1 MATEPDERSEEV
13 MAMAKDRASRASMD
27 HHGLRSQGGTTDAK
41 RMVNIAEERDR
52 KTAGQKAID
61 YYAEKNP
68 AINPLVTHL
77 NLDMVNDGQGG
88 FREMRTIDEGLDY
101 AHGRLKRCTKEI
113 KAGERD
119 DAART
124 RDLREGTGERFL
136 DTIVGHLPGT
146 MCEPDGTQYQPIDP
160 ETGKGRVYKRGS
172 KKGQAV
178 MLDRYRAKD
187 MGEAI
192 RYFEHF
198 VAFQA
203 ARLPGGQAAIHGYSI
218 QFDEGR
224 PHIQIQ
230 ADFLMDDISRRNPQG
245 LKSGYQLAF
254 GSHRKVKAPK
264 LDAGGNVVLG
274 ADGAPVMV
282 QESGSRKMARYHTE
296 LREHMLALGY
306 DIEAEIDHARAGRR
320 VDHDDYKELV
330 AAQDEH
336 DDLVAEDLELIAVS
350 RAEADRQL
358 DEIAMLGGEAQ
369 RLAADTEDR
378 AIAVHES
385 ASEAGYVDGL
395 SRGEATV
402 AARTAE
408 LDQRAAGL
416 AEREGELDQ
425 RASEIAATTRQQVL
439 DAMETTALKAKAD
452 ADRIRTDAATE
463 AGRIVDGAQTEAEE
477 IKSRARTEAKNAADA
492 ALADYKADRK
502 KEIDDGLATYEAE
515 QRAAIEVDP
524 AEVVAAHRDRM
535 RAAVVD
541 EIDRM
546 RVQDVEVVDGTMRK
560 AIDANGKPVLTDP
573 FSRAK
578 RVVAHRE
585 SRVDMTNP
593 HTATAMTESFGERRA
608 AAASS
613 GRKHGAA
620 YSEAAEKTAAH
631 EAGKKKANYFGGD
644 D

>member
-395 SRGEATV
+395 SRGEALA

-408 LDQRAAGL
+408 LDQREAGL
-416 AEREGELDQ
+416 DEREGELDQ

-477 IKSRARTEAKNAADA
+477 IKSRARTEGLEQGRAEVADALTAAGADREAAREKLREVSGLTPEEATQRVIDEYTVKSRA
-492 ALADYKADRK
+492 ALARYPVRKVDYDEAGKPHPVTGAD
-502 KEIDDGLATYEAE
+502 
-515 QRAAIEVDP
+515 
-524 AEVVAAHRDRM
+524 
-535 RAAVVD
+535 
-541 EIDRM
+541 
-546 RVQDVEVVDGTMRK
+546 
-560 AIDANGKPVLTDP
+560 GKPVVTNAWEQMRTD
-573 FSRAK
+573 
-578 RVVAHRE
+578 VAHGPGKGTDLTIGQARRDNQAARNDVAAKAGQTRRRDRPQE
-585 SRVDMTNP
+585 KG
-593 HTATAMTESFGERRA
+593 FGQ
-608 AAASS
+608 
-613 GRKHGAA
+613 
-620 YSEAAEKTAAH
+620 
-631 EAGKKKANYFGGD
+631 
-644 D
+644 